1 MGFPELHKVLM
12 APALYRRCL
21 SPGADKGELQLAGGA
36 VLDAALAAKG
46 QSRAGTRAG
55 EPHTASTRRWL
66 WATTRCPWAPQP
78 PQAVLSER
86 PTPIHMM
93 HGHCSPLH
101 ATGCPT
107 PPGFTHPTTIT
118 PRTTPF
124 HHEQQCSISAT
135 VTHPALLP
143 SLPSCNLEQPKH
155 NEKVNPQKSISHWN
169 GTFAP
174 NKRPRAPRYTCTRTA
189 EHNPW

>member
-1 MGFPELHKVLM
+1 MLHWQQRGKAVRGRGLGSPTRP
-12 APALYRRCL
+12 APGDG
-21 SPGADKGELQLAGGA
+21 SGPPPGVPGPPNPPGGA
-36 VLDAALAAKG
+36 QRTTHTHTHDARSL
-46 QSRAGTRAG
+46 
-55 EPHTASTRRWL
+55 
-66 WATTRCPWAPQP
+66 QP
-78 PQAVLSER
+78 SAC
-86 PTPIHMM
+86 
-93 HGHCSPLH
+93 HGMSD
-101 ATGCPT
+101 

>member
-1 MGFPELHKVLM
+1 M
-12 APALYRRCL
+12 
-21 SPGADKGELQLAGGA
+21 
-36 VLDAALAAKG
+36 LDAALAAKG

-86 PTPIHMM
+86 PTPIHTM

-107 PPGFTHPTTIT
+107 PPPGSLTPPPSHLEPHRFTTSSSA
-118 PRTTPF
+118 PF
-124 HHEQQCSISAT
+124 
-135 VTHPALLP
+135 LP
-143 SLPSCNLEQPKH
+143 Q
-155 NEKVNPQKSISHWN
+155 
-169 GTFAP
+169 
-174 NKRPRAPRYTCTRTA
+174 
-189 EHNPW
+189 

>member
-1 MGFPELHKVLM
+1 MLHWQQRGKAVRGRGLGSPTRP
-12 APALYRRCL
+12 APGDGSGPPPGVPGLPNPPRRC
-21 SPGADKGELQLAGGA
+21 SANDPHPYTRCT
-36 VLDAALAAKG
+36 VTAALCMP
-46 QSRAGTRAG
+46 RD
-55 EPHTASTRRWL
+55 
-66 WATTRCPWAPQP
+66 
-78 PQAVLSER
+78 VR
-86 PTPIHMM
+86 P
-93 HGHCSPLH
+93 
-101 ATGCPT
+101 